1 MTLAAV
7 LCCAMTVW
15 GQTISEQEAKERAL
29 QFLSGKTSAQ
39 NRVRSFSRQSQL
51 KTANLD
57 IDGLY
62 AFNCEG
68 GGFVIASGDDRT
80 VPILGY
86 SDEGSID
93 LQQMPENMKAWLSYY
108 GAAINALGSE
118 ELRQGEQPSSSRQA
132 ISPLLTSRWYQDEP
146 YNNECPK
153 IGNENAITGCV
164 ATAMAQ
170 VMYYHRWPQEACEKI
185 PTYTFYH
192 KNGDITLDELP
203 QMTFDWDNMIDDYSG
218 DYTDE
223 QATAVARLMR
233 YCGQSVIM
241 QYDKANSSSD
251 AALIGQAARH
261 LFGYDQ
267 GITSVIRSMYG
278 IEEWEQMI
286 YDELA
291 AKRPV
296 IYSGRTTG
304 GHCYVCDG
312 YDGNGLFHIN
322 WGWAGKDDGYF
333 SLSVLNPYN
342 NTSAGASSS
351 LQGYNMF
358 QQAIIGMQPPTGT
371 TAPSD
376 ESPKLVMYQ
385 DMCISENTVTLNAVY
400 ENLLPEK
407 AVFEVAL
414 GTIGNDGELTP
425 CVMAEESHEIE
436 RPWNADFDIVVNS
449 QKLSNGTYLFVP
461 MARCVSTD
469 GSWHLMQTAEKK
481 ILVEV
486 SDNGVTYKLTYL
498 PDISIEKCYISKGT
512 RIITEDNEITMVIK
526 NKGNEYS
533 GNLRLYSVFLG
544 DKTPEE
550 FLKNLPPVSKLGA
563 VTPFGGYFKKESTT
577 SLQIPYRGDGSKGNY
592 LFLVYEGRNDILLA
606 TTTLEFDKDYE
617 FEFVDLEVV
626 AYRFEYD
633 TSKNAI
639 KAKVKL
645 KNIDT
650 VNNWPKYEQR
660 RDSLISEF
668 TPENYLPQ
676 YDYDEVVI
684 PKGQEKFASSEL
696 DLYSYEGESDGN
708 ILYSLIEL
716 LRDGRRKTIF
726 EITIHPY
733 ETIEYPNPTGVS
745 SVAASKDDSKVF
757 YNLNGQRFN
766 GQPAKGGIYI
776 QKGKKISIN

>member
-93 LQQMPENMKAWLSYY
+93 LQQMPENMKAWLGYY
-108 GAAINALGSE
+108 GAAINVLGTE
-118 ELRQGEQPSSSRQA
+118 ELRRGEQPSSSRQA

-233 YCGQSVIM
+233 YCGQSVSM
-241 QYDKANSSSD
+241 QYGSKESGSD
-251 AALIGQAARH
+251 GTFVSQAARH
-261 LFGYDQ
+261 FFGYDQ
-267 GITSVIRSMYG
+267 GVTSIVRSMYG

-296 IYSGRTTG
+296 VYCGQAST

-322 WGWAGKDDGYF
+322 WGWGGDDDGYF
-333 SLSVLNPYN
+333 SLSVLNPFN
-342 NTSAGASSS
+342 NDSTGAISS
-351 LQGYNMF
+351 QMGYNF
-358 QQAIIGMQPPTGT
+358 SQQAIIGMQRPTGT

-376 ESPKLVMYQ
+376 ESPKLVMYE
-385 DMCISENTVTLNAVY
+385 DMCIREDTVKINAVY
-400 ENLLPEK
+400 ENLFLEK
-407 AVFEVAL
+407 EVFEVAL

-425 CVMAEESHEIE
+425 CIMAEESHEIE
-436 RPWNADFDIVVNS
+436 RPFDADFDIVVNN
-449 QKLSNGTYLFVP
+449 QKLSNGTYQLVP

-469 GSWHLMQTAEKK
+469 GNWHLMQTAEKK
-481 ILVEV
+481 IQVEV

-498 PDISIEKCYISKGT
+498 PDLSIEKCYISKGT
-512 RIITEDNEITMVIK
+512 GIISEDNEITMVVK

-533 GNLRLYSVFLG
+533 GNLRLRSVFLG

-550 FLKNLPPVSKLGA
+550 VLKNLPPVSELEPGKKLGG
-563 VTPFGGYFKKESTT
+563 FFKKESTD
-577 SLQIPYRGDGSKGNY
+577 SLQFVYSSNKKGNY
-592 LFLVYEGRNDILLA
+592 LFLLYEDRNDILLA

-617 FEFVDLEVV
+617 FELVDLEVV
-626 AYRFEYD
+626 AYKFYYCPNSHIEYSL
-633 TSKNAI
+633 TIKNNDVI
-639 KAKVKL
+639 
-645 KNIDT
+645 
-650 VNNWPKYEQR
+650 NNWPKYYNR
-660 RDSLISEF
+660 NDSINISYNSHGHGPGGSYPIEDM
-668 TPENYLPQ
+668 N
-676 YDYDEVVI
+676 I
-684 PKGQEKFASSEL
+684 PKGEQKSTVNDIEGIMTDYPVFISITE
-696 DLYSYEGESDGN
+696 DLC
-708 ILYSLIEL
+708 
-716 LRDGRRKTIF
+716 DGRSKLLLELTIQSG
-726 EITIHPY
+726 
-733 ETIEYPNPTGVS
+733 ETIEYPHPTGVS
-745 SVAASKDDSKVF
+745 SIAASKDDSKVF